1 MTADAVAHGHG
12 HPAHEEG
19 MSRGMAGMVLF
30 ICSEV
35 MLFGCLFAGYFYV
48 RNQAEVWPPEGV
60 HQLAAGLGG
69 VLTAILIISGI
80 VGHAGVVGLKSGN
93 RKLFLTGVGLAIILG
108 TIFIAGQAYE
118 WFNLMDEGLNAGST
132 TYGSTFFIMTG
143 FHGAHVIAGLLML
156 ALAWTRGYWRD
167 FTPAR
172 HLYVDASM
180 LYWHFVDV
188 VWVFLYAI
196 LYVLV

>member
-1 MTADAVAHGHG
+1 MTADAVAHGHAA
-12 HPAHEEG
+12 HPVEEG

-48 RNQAEVWPPEGV
+48 RNQADAWPPAGV
-60 HQLAAGLGG
+60 HQLEAGLGG
-69 VLTAILIISGI
+69 LLTLLLILSGI

-93 RKLFLTGVGLAIILG
+93 RTLFLVGVGLAIVLG
-108 TIFIAGQAYE
+108 TIFIGGQAYE
-118 WFNLMDEGLNAGST
+118 WFNLMEEGLNAGST
-132 TYGSTFFIMTG
+132 TYGSTFYIMTG

-172 HLYVDASM
+172 HLFVDASM